1 MGNGRAIATEKCF
14 ILLDRTTNHDVTALM
29 KLFQLVILSL
39 LLITQDL
46 PAFAAVE
53 STGTQTVLFSAA
65 SENSPTQEA
74 IPDLLEDENGGA
86 ITNGQ
91 AGGIAD
97 PLEPMNRFF
106 FEFNDRLYVWVLK
119 PVTRGYVWVF
129 PQEIRECVGNF
140 FRNLRF
146 PTIFLNAVLQGDL
159 QTSAEVVERFLI
171 NSTIGVFGLADVAA
185 SEFGI
190 PAKRADFGQTLGRWG
205 LGEGVY
211 LFWPVVGP
219 SNIRDSVGV
228 VADSFTEPLPYLH
241 DNRMVDVSLYSTNMV
256 NTLSLKP
263 DMYEDLKKYALDPY
277 IASRQIYIEYRRKFL
292 AREE

>member
-1 MGNGRAIATEKCF
+1 
-14 ILLDRTTNHDVTALM
+14 M
-29 KLFQLVILSL
+29 KHIHLVILSIL
-39 LLITQDL
+39 FFAQGL
-46 PAFAAVE
+46 PSFAAVE

-65 SENSPTQEA
+65 SENSPTQA
-74 IPDLLEDENGGA
+74 VIPDLLGDENGEVY
-86 ITNGQ
+86 TNGQ

-119 PVTRGYVWVF
+119 PVSRGYMWVL

-140 FRNLRF
+140 FRNLRT
-146 PTIFLNAVLQGDL
+146 PTIFLNVVLQGDL
-159 QTSAEVVERFLI
+159 QTSVEVVERFLI
-171 NSTIGVFGLADVAA
+171 NSTIGVLGLADVAA

-205 LGEGVY
+205 LGEGIY

-228 VADSFTEPLPYLH
+228 AADSFTEPLPYLH
-241 DNRMVDVSLYSTNMV
+241 DNRLVDVSLYSTNMV

-263 DMYEDLKKYALDPY
+263 DLYEDLKKYALDPY
-277 IASRQIYIEYRRKFL
+277 IASRQVYTEYRRKFL